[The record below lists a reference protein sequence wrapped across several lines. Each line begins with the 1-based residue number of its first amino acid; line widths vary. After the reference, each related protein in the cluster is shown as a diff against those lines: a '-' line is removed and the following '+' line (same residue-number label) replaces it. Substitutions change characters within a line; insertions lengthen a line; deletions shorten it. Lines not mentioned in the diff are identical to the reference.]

1 MAAVALLKLD
11 LVRADTSGTIDGSGD
26 HAMSSRVLVAV
37 TALGVALVAGVA
49 LPSIVSGA
57 EDTQG
62 CEQVA
67 AKAHPGWL
75 PDGAQSVVMAVPVT
89 GADDRVVMGA
99 YWTGD
104 HWSDRITYLVQGSQS
119 SERLRAQDLESAAQG
134 VRAAYRTA
142 FECVQTAVTV
152 ETPTSL

>member
-1 MAAVALLKLD
+1 
-11 LVRADTSGTIDGSGD
+11 
-26 HAMSSRVLVAV
+26 MSRRVVVAV
-37 TALGVALVAGVA
+37 TALGVALGAGMAV
-49 LPSIVSGA
+49 PSIVNGA

-62 CEQVA
+62 CERVA
-67 AKAHPGWL
+67 AGVHPGGL
-75 PDGAQSVVMAVPVT
+75 PDGARSVVVTVPIA

-119 SERLRAQDLESAAQG
+119 SERLRAQDLEDSAPG

-142 FECVQTAVTV
+142 FDCVQTAVTD
-152 ETPTSL
+152 ETPKP